1 MVVKMIPQIISALL
15 LFVPLITIIISSI
28 PNLSRS
34 KKMDKSSEKIQYKKK
49 FLFLVGV
56 GWLSI
61 WPIWIGSFI
70 FLFLNNFYIIFG
82 ILIFSTHFDVMLQII
97 GFFIFYIGDIMYNL
111 IIIFNSKYIIPSTS
125 ELSKNHR
132 LIQKGP
138 YKIVRHPLYVSYLLI
153 LVGLSLILLIYWLL
167 IPAIFIII
175 GVYPTAKTEEE
186 FLIQKYGEEYIKY
199 KRNVGMFFPKF
210 KKVKSIK

>member
-34 KKMDKSSEKIQYKKK
+34 KKMDKSSKKIQYKKK

-61 WPIWIGSFI
+61 WPIWIGSVI
-70 FLFLNNFYIIFG
+70 FLFLNNFYNIFG

-167 IPAIFIII
+167 IPAIFVII